1 MLKTLM
7 IMGDALGI
15 ICIGIFF
22 IGGLIEDLQMRCYE
36 AHLKRVH
43 R

>member
-1 MLKTLM
+1 MIKTLR

-22 IGGLIEDLQMRCYE
+22 IGGLIEDLQMRCYD
-36 AHLKRVH
+36 AYIQRLH